1 MDYDVGVA
9 CHRLSSCFWC
19 TQVMTGKTVEL
30 LNNSA
35 DEMIKVADDMI
46 REARNNDIT
55 LDRELVRKLYEVNG
69 LLIDV

>member
-1 MDYDVGVA
+1 
-9 CHRLSSCFWC
+9 
-19 TQVMTGKTVEL
+19 MTGKTVEL